1 MNTTLPINNTQGGVA
16 DISQNNIAD
25 IMSAIDRVQAVIEF
39 DMNGTILTANNNFL
53 ETMGYTLEEIQGEH
67 HSMFVEPDYK
77 SSAEYQAFWQKL
89 NRGEYQAAEYKRLG
103 KGGKEVWI
111 QASYNPILDLD
122 GQPYKVIKFAT
133 ETTDQKLAHANFSG
147 QIDAISKS
155 QAVIEFNMDGTILT
169 ANDNFLHTMGYT
181 LEEVQGKHHSIFV
194 ESSYK
199 SSSEY
204 QAFWQ
209 SLNRGEYQAAEYKR
223 FDKNGEEVW
232 IQASYNPILDLNGQP
247 YKVVK
252 FATETTDQKLAQA
265 NFSGQIDA
273 ISKSQAVIEFN
284 MDGTILTAN
293 DNFLQTMGY
302 TLEEIQGKHHSMFVE
317 PSYRTSEKYQ
327 QSWKSLNRGEYLA
340 AEYKRFGKGGKEVW
354 IQASYN
360 PIMDMN
366 NKPFK
371 VVKYATDIT
380 EQKLSHANFSGQI
393 DAIGKSQAV
402 IEFNMDGIILTAN
415 DNFLQTMGYTLEE
428 VQGKHHR
435 MFVEPN
441 YKSSVEYQ
449 QFWASLNQGEYQSA
463 EYKRLGKNGTEV
475 WIQASYNPI
484 LDLNGRPYKVVK
496 YATNISEQK
505 ALQATISTVL
515 DEVSSV
521 MESLSQGDLTR
532 LMQGNYD
539 GNFALL
545 SDSINNFINNLSNI
559 VQQII
564 DGTAEIGVSASQI
577 SQGNADLSQR
587 TEEQAAS
594 LEQTATSM
602 EQMTSTVKS
611 SAENASQANQLAA
624 GAREQAERGG
634 EVVAQVVSA
643 MDDINKSSK
652 EITEIISVINEIAFQ
667 TNLLALNAAVEA
679 ARAGEQGRG
688 FAVVASEVRNLAQ
701 RSASAAKDIK
711 SLIEGSADKVSE
723 GTRLAGE
730 SGQTL
735 EEIVMATKKVN
746 DIIAEFAAASKEQ
759 SAGIGQ
765 VNVAI
770 SQLDQVTQ
778 QNSALVEESAA
789 ASEAMDE
796 KANDVKDLV
805 GFFKVG

>member
-16 DISQNNIAD
+16 DISKNNIAD

-67 HSMFVEPDYK
+67 HSIFVEPNYK
-77 SSAEYQAFWQKL
+77 SSAEYQVFWQRL

-111 QASYNPILDLD
+111 QASYNPILDLN

-204 QAFWQ
+204 QEFWQ

-415 DNFLQTMGYTLEE
+415 DNFLQTMGYTLQE
-428 VQGKHHR
+428 VQGKHHS

-521 MESLSQGDLTR
+521 MESLGQGDLTR
-532 LMQGNYD
+532 LMQGSYD

-545 SDSINNFINNLSNI
+545 SDSINNFINNLSNT
-559 VQQII
+559 VRQII
-564 DGTAEIGVSASQI
+564 DGTVEISISASQI
-577 SQGNADLSQR
+577 SQGNTDLSQR

-746 DIIAEFAAASKEQ
+746 DIIAEFAAASREQ
-759 SAGIGQ
+759 SAGIEQ
-765 VNVAI
+765 VNKAI
-770 SQLDQVTQ
+770 NQLDQVTQ
-778 QNSALVEESAA
+778 QNSSLVEESAA
-789 ASEAMDE
+789 ASESMDE

>member
-1 MNTTLPINNTQGGVA
+1 MNTTLPINNAQGGVA
-16 DISQNNIAD
+16 DITQNNVVD
-25 IMSAIDRVQAVIEF
+25 IMNAIDRVQAVIEF

-53 ETMGYTLEEIQGEH
+53 KTMGYTLEEIQGQH
-67 HSMFVEPDYK
+67 HSIFVEPSYK
-77 SSAEYQAFWQKL
+77 TSVEYQEFWATL
-89 NRGEYQAAEYKRLG
+89 NRGEYQSAEYKRLG
-103 KGGKEVWI
+103 KDDREI
-111 QASYNPILDLD
+111 
-122 GQPYKVIKFAT
+122 
-133 ETTDQKLAHANFSG
+133 
-147 QIDAISKS
+147 
-155 QAVIEFNMDGTILT
+155 
-169 ANDNFLHTMGYT
+169 
-181 LEEVQGKHHSIFV
+181 
-194 ESSYK
+194 
-199 SSSEY
+199 
-204 QAFWQ
+204 
-209 SLNRGEYQAAEYKR
+209 
-223 FDKNGEEVW
+223 W

-252 FATETTDQKLAQA
+252 FATETTNQKLAQA
-265 NFSGQIDA
+265 NFSGQINA
-273 ISKSQAVIEFN
+273 ISKSQAVIEFK
-284 MDGTILTAN
+284 MDGTIITAN

-302 TLEEIQGKHHSMFVE
+302 TLEEIQGKHHSIFVE
-317 PSYRTSEKYQ
+317 PSYRTSDKYQ
-327 QSWKSLNRGEYLA
+327 QSWKSLNQGKYLA

-360 PIMDMN
+360 PIFDMN

-380 EQKLSHANFSGQI
+380 EQKLAHANFSGQI
-393 DAIGKSQAV
+393 DAISKSKAV
-402 IEFNMDGIILTAN
+402 IEFNMDGTILTAN
-415 DNFLQTMGYTLEE
+415 DNFLRTMGYTLQE
-428 VQGKHHR
+428 VQGKHHS
-435 MFVEPN
+435 MFVEPD
-441 YKSSVEYQ
+441 YKSSIEYQ
-449 QFWASLNQGEYQSA
+449 QFWSSLNQGEYQSA

-496 YATNISEQK
+496 YATNISDQK
-505 ALQATISTVL
+505 ALQVTVSTVL

-521 MESLSQGDLTR
+521 MESLSQGDLTH

-545 SDSINNFINNLSNI
+545 SDSINGFINNLSNI
-559 VQQII
+559 VRQII
-564 DGTAEIGVSASQI
+564 DGTSEISLSASQI
-577 SQGNADLSQR
+577 SQGNTDLSQR

-602 EQMTSTVKS
+602 EEMTSTVKS

-643 MDDINKSSK
+643 MDEINKSSK

-723 GTRLAGE
+723 GARLAGE

-746 DIIAEFAAASKEQ
+746 DIIAEFAAASREQ
-759 SAGIGQ
+759 SVGIEQ
-765 VNVAI
+765 VNTAI
-770 SQLDQVTQ
+770 NQLDQVTQ
-778 QNSALVEESAA
+778 QNSSLVEESAA
-789 ASEAMDE
+789 ASKSMDE
-796 KANDVKDLV
+796 KAIDVKHLV
-805 GFFKVG
+805 DFFKVS